1 MLLILLLNLGQFVV
15 FLSNFLDRVKEFLA
29 KIFSLV
35 LLNALSGRL
44 DVRLVSSLGEMRII
58 NFNGVVIFIIFCSL
72 SDIHG
77 LVIFVDLIFVTES

>member
-1 MLLILLLNLGQFVV
+1 MLLILLLNLGQLVV

-58 NFNGVVIFIIFCSL
+58 NFNGVIIFIIFGSL

-77 LVIFVDLIFVTES
+77 LVIFVDLIFVTKS